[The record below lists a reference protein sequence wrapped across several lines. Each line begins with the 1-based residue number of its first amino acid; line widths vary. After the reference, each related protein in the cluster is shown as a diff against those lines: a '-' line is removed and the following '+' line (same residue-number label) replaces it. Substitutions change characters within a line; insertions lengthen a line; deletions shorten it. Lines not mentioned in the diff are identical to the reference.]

1 MATSRC
7 RPEEF
12 SCPVCLEILCDPGTL
27 PCGHTYCLQCIQK
40 HWDKAAAKGIYS
52 CPQCRQVFNPRPT
65 LGRNNMLM
73 EAMKKLR
80 VQEQDDPPSPVHSSL
95 TSSAAVFV
103 DSSSQPAP
111 LDGAEGAVEGV
122 SVQGGL
128 YPQLPFTSPK
138 MCPLH
143 QQVLELYCCDDKESV
158 CDECSLLGH
167 KGHRVVRPDE
177 EKEEKQQE
185 LEQKKEMI
193 QKSIQAREK
202 VIQTLPQV
210 LQAHKNAIQGLQ
222 RYSLE
227 TFADVVKN
235 VELMSSQVMQLLQT
249 YEASSYNHI
258 EADRYRL
265 QQEISQLCK
274 QQEELNRLANTQDS
288 IQFLNALVMP
298 GAVGQVENAQLEISH
313 PELVEAGIRS
323 ALGTFREGLND
334 LCKGSL
340 ASIFRA
346 VNDAAA
352 RAPPT
357 NAQAS
362 ETGPV
367 PNDLQVA
374 SQKTAPEMTVSS
386 SNSKPEDKTSHSAA
400 HQHPPAAT
408 AQPAKEAAAFNTEN
422 PAPKTRDEMI
432 KFRFEPTLDP
442 NSAYRHIRLSEGDHK
457 ATLRAENQNY
467 PEHADRF
474 LYWRQVMCREP
485 LAGSPY
491 YWEVEWTGQ
500 KVTIGVA
507 YKDMA
512 RSAADDSSRLGHNEH
527 SWSLYWSGTAFSLW
541 HAGKETTLA
550 APKARHIGVY
560 LDQQAGLLA
569 FYRVSHNQAHQ
580 ICCVETEFSAPLY
593 PGFRFWSGVGSTIT
607 LCHLD

>member
-1 MATSRC
+1 MATYRC
-7 RPEEF
+7 CPEEF
-12 SCPVCLEILCDPGTL
+12 SCPVCLEILCDPATL
-27 PCGHTYCLQCIQK
+27 ACGHTYCLQCIRK

-52 CPQCRQVFNPRPT
+52 CPQCRQVFKPRPT

-80 VQEQDDPPSPVHSSL
+80 VHEQDKPPSPVHSSL
-95 TSSAAVFV
+95 TSSAAVSV
-103 DSSSQPAP
+103 DPSSQPAP
-111 LDGAEGAVEGV
+111 LDVPEEAAEGVP
-122 SVQGGL
+122 VQGGL
-128 YPQLPFTSPK
+128 YPQLPSTSPK
-138 MCPLH
+138 LCPLH
-143 QQVLELYCCDDKESV
+143 QQVLEFYCCDDKKSV
-158 CDECSLLGH
+158 CDECSLLEH

-177 EKEEKQQE
+177 EKEEKRQE
-185 LEQKKEMI
+185 LEQKKEMV

-210 LQAHKNAIQGLQ
+210 FQAHKNAIQGLQ
-222 RYSLE
+222 RDSLE
-227 TFADVVKN
+227 TFADVVKS
-235 VELMSSQVMQLLQT
+235 VELMSSQVMELLQT
-249 YEASSYNHI
+249 YEASSYNRT
-258 EADRYRL
+258 EAHRYRL

-274 QQEELNRLANTQDS
+274 QKEELNRLANTQDS
-288 IQFLNALVMP
+288 IQFLNDLVIA
-298 GAVGQVENAQLEISH
+298 GTVGQVENAQLEISH
-313 PELVEAGIRS
+313 PESVEAGIRS
-323 ALGTFREGLND
+323 ALGTFRERLND

-346 VNDAAA
+346 VNDAEA
-352 RAPPT
+352 RASAT

-374 SQKTAPEMTVSS
+374 SQKTDPALIASS
-386 SNSKPEDKTSHSAA
+386 SNRKPEDKTRNSAKRE
-400 HQHPPAAT
+400 HPPAAT
-408 AQPAKEAAAFNTEN
+408 APPVKETATFNTAN
-422 PAPKTRDEMI
+422 PVPKTRDEMI
-432 KFRFEPTLDP
+432 KFRFEPTMDP
-442 NSAYRHIRLSEGDHK
+442 NSAYRHIRLSEGDRK

-500 KVTIGVA
+500 KMTIGVA

-527 SWSLYWSGTAFSLW
+527 SWSLYWSGTGFSLW
-541 HAGKETTLA
+541 HAGKETTLS

-560 LDQQAGLLA
+560 IDQQAGILA
-569 FYRVSHNQAHQ
+569 FYRVSQNQAHQ

-593 PGFRFWSGVGSTIT
+593 PGFRFWSGVGSNIT